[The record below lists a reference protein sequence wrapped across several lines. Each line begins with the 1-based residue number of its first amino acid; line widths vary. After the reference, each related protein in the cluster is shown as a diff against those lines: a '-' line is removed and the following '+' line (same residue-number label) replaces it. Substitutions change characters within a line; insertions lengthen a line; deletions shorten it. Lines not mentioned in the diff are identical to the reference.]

1 MTVHT
6 PWIVAANQEELMN
19 SVSHIPLE
27 TINSVNLSLNTTKF
41 MELVKSGIE
50 TNILTNWMPV
60 PPLEIPTAAND
71 NNPETRLAA

>member
-1 MTVHT
+1 
-6 PWIVAANQEELMN
+6 MN

-50 TNILTNWMPV
+50 TNILTN
-60 PPLEIPTAAND
+60 
-71 NNPETRLAA
+71 